1 MTADLTLRLGL
12 GPGMRLLLWGFET
25 DFGALPTELWQVPGA
40 VPLLASG
47 ALRLTVPAPWG
58 ALAAAGP
65 ADDGVIELVRQER
78 PGERERMP
86 AVGSGSGSAGAGARL
101 LVRLELPDG
110 AGASTVGAADTA
122 ITMALASVDP
132 CGPSGLSDWL
142 PSPGGSH
149 AVLDGEPVP
158 CDLAGAGL
166 VLALIDTRVR
176 RAPRPPRIE
185 DSPVATAAQA
195 IAAGDFELLGTL
207 LTAAHLTLPA
217 DGEQLAAVSAS
228 LEAGALGARAI
239 ADGPGRPVCALVP
252 AERVTALRIAVLNEF
267 ARAGYRAPR
276 ILTFLPSGEPT
287 RLPLV

>member
-12 GPGMRLLLWGFET
+12 GPGMRLLLWGFKT
-25 DFGALPTELWQVPGA
+25 DFGARPTEIWQVPGT

-86 AVGSGSGSAGAGARL
+86 AVGPGSAGARL

-110 AGASTVGAADTA
+110 AGAGTVDAADTA
-122 ITMALASVDP
+122 ITLALASVDP
-132 CGPSGLSDWL
+132 RGPAGLSGWV
-142 PSPGGSH
+142 PPPGGSY
-149 AVLDGEPVP
+149 ATLDGEPVP

-176 RAPRPPRIE
+176 RSPRPARIE
-185 DSPVATAAQA
+185 VSPVATAAQA

-217 DGEQLAAVSAS
+217 DSEQLAAVSAS

-239 ADGPGRPVCALVP
+239 TDGPGRPVCALVP
-252 AERVTALRIAVLNEF
+252 AERVTALRIAVLNEL

-276 ILTFLPSGEPT
+276 ILTFQPSGEPT